1 MTIICAFWILN
12 KIIISTLLKDLT
24 IEQFL
29 MQHFSDRKK
38 ASIMSSFS
46 SRRGAIY
53 DASQV
58 KSGAIY
64 DAPQVRSGA
73 IYDALQVRSGAI
85 CDAANSRRAAIFH
98 VSKSYFLLKN
108 QFH

>member
-1 MTIICAFWILN
+1 
-12 KIIISTLLKDLT
+12 
-24 IEQFL
+24 

-38 ASIMSSFS
+38 ASITSSFS

-85 CDAANSRRAAIFH
+85 CDAANSRRAAISH
-98 VSKSYFLLKN
+98 ASKFYFLLKFRKN
-108 QFH
+108 YFITRTVNKRLASSALVLKGVQF

>member
-1 MTIICAFWILN
+1 
-12 KIIISTLLKDLT
+12 
-24 IEQFL
+24 

-38 ASIMSSFS
+38 ASIISSFS

-73 IYDALQVRSGAI
+73 IYDA
-85 CDAANSRRAAIFH
+85 ANSRRVAIFH
-98 VSKSYFLLKN
+98 ASKFHFLLKIN
-108 QFH
+108 FTEIDFITHTVNKYLFHFKCDYCWRISLLNFN

>member
-1 MTIICAFWILN
+1 MQNNCSIIKLYYRVLI
-12 KIIISTLLKDLT
+12 
-24 IEQFL
+24 
-29 MQHFSDRKK
+29 
-38 ASIMSSFS
+38 
-46 SRRGAIY
+46 IY

-98 VSKSYFLLKN
+98 VYKSYFLLKN

>member
-1 MTIICAFWILN
+1 
-12 KIIISTLLKDLT
+12 
-24 IEQFL
+24 
-29 MQHFSDRKK
+29 MQHFSDHKK

-46 SRRGAIY
+46 SRRGVIY

-98 VSKSYFLLKN
+98 TSKFHFIKTDKIFFFQKN
-108 QFH
+108 VTNPDKYNTMSIFQIVP